1 MENTETEF
9 YDKILTRFMELNS
22 NGNRVELF
30 KNQSIIELMT
40 LMNSNNDKLFTKNA
54 LLLIMGLFDD
64 NLNDM
69 FYHNSE
75 SIHNATKGNKDV
87 LLSILQDEFIS

>member
-1 MENTETEF
+1 MITENDF
-9 YDKILTRFMELNS
+9 YEKVLTRFTELNS
-22 NGNRVELF
+22 NGIKTELL

-64 NLNDM
+64 NLNDI
-69 FYHNSE
+69 FYYNSE
-75 SIHNATKGNKDV
+75 KIQNATKGNKDV
-87 LLSILQDEFIS
+87 LLSILEEEFIS

>member
-1 MENTETEF
+1 MEKTETEF

-40 LMNSNNDKLFTKNA
+40 HMNSNNDKLFTKNA

-75 SIHNATKGNKDV
+75 SIHNATQGNKDV

>member
-1 MENTETEF
+1 MEKTETEF

-69 FYHNSE
+69 FYHSSE
-75 SIHNATKGNKDV
+75 SIHNATQGNKDV

>member
-9 YDKILTRFMELNS
+9 YDKILTRFTELNS

-40 LMNSNNDKLFTKNA
+40 LMNSNNDKVFTKNA

-69 FYHNSE
+69 FYHNSQN
-75 SIHNATKGNKDV
+75 IHNATKGNKDV
-87 LLSILQDEFIS
+87 LLSILEDEFIS

>member
-9 YDKILTRFMELNS
+9 YDKILTGFMELNS

-40 LMNSNNDKLFTKNA
+40 HMNSTKDKLFTKNA

-64 NLNDM
+64 NLNDT
-69 FYHNSE
+69 FYYNSE
-75 SIHNATKGNKDV
+75 NIKKKKKRNKDV
-87 LLSILQDEFIS
+87 LLTILEDEFIS

>member
-1 MENTETEF
+1 MLITESNF
-9 YDKILTRFMELNS
+9 YDKVLTRFTELNS
-22 NGNRVELF
+22 NSNKTELF

-64 NLNDM
+64 NLNDIF
-69 FYHNSE
+69 FYNSE
-75 SIHNATKGNKDV
+75 NIHNATNGNKDA
-87 LLSILQDEFIS
+87 LLSILEEEFIS

>member
-1 MENTETEF
+1 MEKTETEF
-9 YDKILTRFMELNS
+9 YDKILTRFMELNN

-75 SIHNATKGNKDV
+75 SIHNATQGNKDV

>member
-1 MENTETEF
+1 MYTETEF
-9 YDKILTRFMELNS
+9 YDKILTGFMELNS

-40 LMNSNNDKLFTKNA
+40 HMNSTKDKLFTKNA

-64 NLNDM
+64 NLNDT
-69 FYHNSE
+69 FYYNSE
-75 SIHNATKGNKDV
+75 NIHNATKGNKDV
-87 LLSILQDEFIS
+87 LLTILEDEFMS

>member
-40 LMNSNNDKLFTKNA
+40 LMNSTKDKLFTKNA
-54 LLLIMGLFDD
+54 LLLIMGLFDE
-64 NLNDM
+64 NLNDT
-69 FYHNSE
+69 FYYNSE
-75 SIHNATKGNKDV
+75 NIHNATKGKKDA
-87 LLSILQDEFIS
+87 LLSILEQEFIS